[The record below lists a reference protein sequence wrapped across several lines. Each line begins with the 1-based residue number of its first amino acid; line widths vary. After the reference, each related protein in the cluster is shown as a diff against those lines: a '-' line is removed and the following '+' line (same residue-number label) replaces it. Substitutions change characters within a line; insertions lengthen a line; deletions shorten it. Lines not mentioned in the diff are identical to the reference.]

1 MIVSMKAAECRG
13 KFKCGNN
20 KSQTIVIVDN
30 FEEYK
35 TLYDNIMLNDVVI
48 YKGDIDEYIISV
60 TPDNAKKVFLYIEVN
75 PDIMNLDKLAKLK
88 DYNVL
93 CKVPEGY
100 NDMQQLY
107 ELNKMFPNI
116 HFCGGNLLYLDGI
129 NYGVFEV
136 KKPVRFVMND
146 EYSCQQDV
154 IALEDLEVEYEFVQ
168 PKGETIKVKAKTKK
182 EKPVKEPKVSKKEK
196 EEKVVKPKANK
207 SNKYKTGGLSMF

>member
-168 PKGETIKVKAKTKK
+168 SKGETIKVKAKTKK